1 MLNFS
6 SFSILFFL
14 PNFLFF
20 SIIWYAYFLVNYT
33 AHVKFTSKSDAVKL
47 KNKSIVF
54 NSASILNFNF
64 IQLISSFLILYF
76 FTLRGYEDFYFF
88 RHLFLSNFTFSLF
101 FYVVIISF
109 ILYSLFFKI
118 IKSGSKGNV
127 SSDYLISI
135 VHIFFFL
142 PYAFFSNTILTVFFF
157 LELASNLVLYNLI
170 SSNNWFNLSK
180 LNNKKQ
186 GSSSTVSKYFFN
198 VIFFHFWA
206 SFFSSILILYSI
218 INFYLYFG
226 TSEWFYLNFL
236 IGLLLKG
243 TYTTNLLFIYLNLLI
258 FFLAFTIKLGISPFF
273 IFKLEIYKGLPLY
286 NVFFYS
292 TVFFLIFFTLFFLV
306 LFYYLPILT
315 LTLKFFLLLIILVSV
330 ILVVFFIFDNI
341 LLRNFFAL
349 SSLINSLNLL
359 ILIV

>member
-157 LELASNLVLYNLI
+157 
-170 SSNNWFNLSK
+170 
-180 LNNKKQ
+180 
-186 GSSSTVSKYFFN
+186 
-198 VIFFHFWA
+198 
-206 SFFSSILILYSI
+206 
-218 INFYLYFG
+218 
-226 TSEWFYLNFL
+226 
-236 IGLLLKG
+236 
-243 TYTTNLLFIYLNLLI
+243 
-258 FFLAFTIKLGISPFF
+258 
-273 IFKLEIYKGLPLY
+273 
-286 NVFFYS
+286 
-292 TVFFLIFFTLFFLV
+292 
-306 LFYYLPILT
+306 
-315 LTLKFFLLLIILVSV
+315 
-330 ILVVFFIFDNI
+330 
-341 LLRNFFAL
+341 
-349 SSLINSLNLL
+349 
-359 ILIV
+359 